1 MPMKYS
7 FFIIMLLLFS
17 CKNETAQSENEVP
30 EIASLQ
36 KGETLFQENN
46 CVACHQVN
54 QKIVGPSLQD
64 MAKIYKQKNGDFV
77 AFLKQE
83 AQPIVDPSQYETMKI
98 NLQVTKN
105 MTDAELQS
113 LELYL
118 SSHSK

>member
-1 MPMKYS
+1 MK
-7 FFIIMLLLFS
+7 IILAILFCILLIS
-17 CKNETAQSENEVP
+17 CKRETAKTENSVP
-30 EIASLQ
+30 EIATLK

-77 AFLKQE
+77 TFLKQE

>member
-1 MPMKYS
+1 MKYS

>member
-1 MPMKYS
+1 MKITVT
-7 FFIIMLLLFS
+7 FILFILLIS
-17 CKNETAQSENEVP
+17 CKNETVKTESIVP
-30 EIASLQ
+30 ETASLK

-46 CVACHQVN
+46 CAACHQVN

-64 MAKIYKQKNGDFV
+64 MAKIYKEKNGDFV

>member
-1 MPMKYS
+1 MK
-7 FFIIMLLLFS
+7 IILAIVFCILLIS
-17 CKNETAQSENEVP
+17 CKNETIKTENPVP
-30 EIASLQ
+30 EIASLK